1 MIVVDASA
9 ILEVLLLTPAA
20 RRVGSRLFAD
30 GETLHA
36 PHLVDIEVAQGIR
49 RYCLT
54 EKLDAAR
61 GQAALQDFASFAFIR
76 YPHTMFLTRIWQLRA
91 NLTAYDAAYVALA
104 EGLGAP
110 LITRDAAL
118 ARAPGHR
125 ARIEVL

>member
-36 PHLVDIEVAQGIR
+36 PHLLDIEVAQGIC
-49 RYCLT
+49 RYCLS

-61 GQAALQDFASFAFIR
+61 GQAAVQDFASFALIR

-91 NLTAYDAAYVALA
+91 NLTAYDALA

-125 ARIEVL
+125 ARIEVV